1 MVQKKNLMEWAISL
15 VIGSFAFPMTAIK
28 TALSFVLLMVY
39 TVGLVQGV
47 TPRCNHFSLL
57 DDKESV
63 ENVHHHEHHDHTE
76 DEAADHA
83 HIEHNGHFDASAFDL
98 LACVLE
104 DVSHSDYPSDGC
116 ECIPTMTNRTSSD
129 WMTKLRML
137 AVLVPFAILPEV
149 STKTTYNFSP
159 SRVML
164 SSPLLSDLPQR
175 GPPSIS

>member
-1 MVQKKNLMEWAISL
+1 MLLFTFDPLMQLLKPFISTL
-15 VIGSFAFPMTAIK
+15 LLFIYCTG
-28 TALSFVLLMVY
+28 FVH
-39 TVGLVQGV
+39 GL
-47 TPRCNHFSLL
+47 TPRCNHY
-57 DDKESV
+57 SV
-63 ENVHHHEHHDHTE
+63 VEHVAITEETHHHEHHHHDDSAEEEHE
-76 DEAADHA
+76 HVA
-83 HIEHNGHFDASAFDL
+83 HNGHFDASTFDL

-104 DVSHSDYPSDGC
+104 DVSHSDHPSDGC

-129 WMTKLRML
+129 WMTKLKML